1 MPTSLPL
8 LCALLAPQQPAPE
21 PVRPTVVLR
30 RVAADSPGEVA
41 SAQVPQPPF
50 APSADRR
57 TAATTITT
65 GGRSLR
71 LEVSDPLASAPTEL
85 WVDAD
90 ADLARD
96 AGEVLPLQWENAMF
110 ADVDLRPFGVEAV
123 MMLFRRPTMLRATVR
138 TLYHFEGE
146 IDIDGATLGV
156 RWIDMDASGAPSRG
170 DRWLSLPKARLAE
183 VMLPNSMFVARE
195 TDEPWHFG
203 THELRLDAPA
213 ATTTVLPNPLPLRWQ
228 PVSEPRHQF
237 LAGRNARVTKWFTDQ
252 FEPDRAAFER
262 EHGIDATRPRARPVE
277 WYHTLEFADAQSFA
291 ATTGRPLLVEF
302 SRDGCEWCKRLPW
315 ATYVDAAVI
324 ARLQQFACV
333 RIDTELDPDRTAER
347 LGHDG
352 VPVLI
357 LFDADG
363 KPLHTLG
370 GFRPPA
376 EFAAGLDAAIAKAGL
391 PPLAKPR

>member
-1 MPTSLPL
+1 MPSSLPL
-8 LCALLAPQQPAPE
+8 LCALLAPLQQAPQLAQ
-21 PVRPTVVLR
+21 PTVTLR
-30 RVAADSPGEVA
+30 RVAADSPSEVG

-50 APSADRR
+50 EPSADRR
-57 TAATTITT
+57 TAATTITA

-71 LEVSDPLASAPTEL
+71 LEVTDPVASAPPAL
-85 WVDAD
+85 WIDAD

-96 AGEVLPLQWENAMF
+96 DGELLPLQWEHAMF
-110 ADVDLRPFGVEAV
+110 ADVDLRPYGIDAV

-146 IDIDGATLGV
+146 LAIDGATIGV

-170 DRWLSLPKARLAE
+170 DRWLSLPQARLAE

-195 TDEPWHFG
+195 ADEPWHFG
-203 THELRLDAPA
+203 SHELRVDALA
-213 ATTTVLPNPLPLRWQ
+213 ATVTTLPNPLPLRWQ
-228 PVSEPRHQF
+228 PLSEPRHQF

-262 EHGIDATRPRARPVE
+262 EHGIDATRPRAQPVD
-277 WYHTLEFADAQSFA
+277 WYHTLEFADARRFA
-291 ATTGRPLLVEF
+291 AATGKPLLVEF

-315 ATYVDAAVI
+315 ATYQDAAVV

-333 RIDTELDPDRTAER
+333 RIDTELDPDRTAEG

-352 VPVLI
+352 VPVLV
-357 LFDADG
+357 LFDEHG
-363 KPLHTLG
+363 KPLHALG

-376 EFAAGLDAAIAKAGL
+376 EFTAGLDAALAKAGL
-391 PPLAKPR
+391 PPVGNPR

>member
-1 MPTSLPL
+1 MTLLLPW
-8 LCALLAPQQPAPE
+8 LCALLSPQEPATQLAP
-21 PVRPTVVLR
+21 PTVSLR
-30 RVAADSPGEVA
+30 RVAADSPGKVA

-57 TAATTITT
+57 TAATTIAT

-71 LEVSDPLASAPTEL
+71 LEVADPLTSAPPEL
-85 WVDAD
+85 WIDAD
-90 ADLARD
+90 QDLVRD
-96 AGEVLPLQWENAMF
+96 PGELLPLQWENATF
-110 ADVDLRPFGVEAV
+110 ADVDLRPFGIDAL

-146 IDIDGATLGV
+146 LEIAGATIGV
-156 RWIDMDASGAPSRG
+156 RWIDMDASGAPSHG
-170 DRWLSLPKARLAE
+170 DRWLSLPKVRLAE

-203 THELRLDAPA
+203 PHELRVSVPSSP
-213 ATTTVLPNPLPLRWQ
+213 TPTLPNPLPLRWQ
-228 PVSEPRHQF
+228 PSSEPRHQF

-262 EHGIDATRPRARPVE
+262 EHGIDANRPRAKPVD
-277 WYHTLEFADAQSFA
+277 WYHTLEFADARRFA
-291 ATTGRPLLVEF
+291 TAAGKPLLVEF

-315 ATYVDAAVI
+315 STYVDAAVVS
-324 ARLQQFACV
+324 RLQQFACV
-333 RIDTELDPDRTAER
+333 RIDTELDPDRTAEG

-352 VPVLI
+352 VPVLV
-357 LFDADG
+357 LFDEHG

-376 EFAAGLDAAIAKAGL
+376 EFTVGLDTALAKAGL
-391 PPLAKPR
+391 PPVSNPR